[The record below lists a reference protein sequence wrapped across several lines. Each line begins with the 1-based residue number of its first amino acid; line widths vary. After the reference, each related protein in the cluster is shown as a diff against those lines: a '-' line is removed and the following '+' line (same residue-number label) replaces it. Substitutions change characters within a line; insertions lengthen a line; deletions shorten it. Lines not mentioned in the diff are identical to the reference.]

1 MSTLRKEGI
10 QEVANVYFYTLTDD
24 NEIGNPFLFSD
35 TLKFSNIKESCDR
48 VENYG
53 GKGNS
58 LISAWD
64 YNKSVEIHLQD
75 ALFSMKSLAY
85 LFGGKLHNN
94 DEQIIKTEEFVA
106 TATTIPKNGESGSG
120 WTNQFF
126 DFNGKKYRKL
136 KPKFFDE
143 KSREVSSFEI
153 GNTYFCTYFLN
164 IKGISI
170 DITESKFPDYCC
182 LIGETV
188 VRDEITGVD
197 KTAYFVVP
205 KAKLKSDFTIDLK
218 HDASVVF
225 DLTFFALA
233 LKNLELI
240 ELIIPSADEQQEFTA
255 ELGKAI
261 LGRMILGK

>member
-1 MSTLRKEGI
+1 MSLLRQQGI
-10 QEVANVYFYTLTDD
+10 QEVANVYFYTLTED
-24 NEIGNPFLFSD
+24 NKIGSPFLFSD
-35 TLKFSNIKESCDR
+35 TLKFSNIEETCDR

-64 YNKSVEIHLQD
+64 YNRNIEIHLQD

-94 DEQIIKTEEFVA
+94 TEQIIKTEEFVA
-106 TATTIPKNGESGSG
+106 TATSIPVNGNSSSG
-120 WTNQFF
+120 WSNQFF
-126 DFNGKKYRKL
+126 DLNGKGHKKL
-136 KPKFFDE
+136 NPKFFNEDN
-143 KSREVSSFEI
+143 KEVTSFEI
-153 GNTYFCTYFLN
+153 GKTYFCTYFLN
-164 IKGISI
+164 IKGITI

-188 VRDEITGVD
+188 VRDEITGID
-197 KTAYFVVP
+197 KTAYFAVP
-205 KAKLKSDFTIDLK
+205 KAKLKSNFTIDLT
-218 HDASVVF
+218 HDASAVF

-233 LKNLELI
+233 LKNLELV
-240 ELIIPSADEQQEFTA
+240 ELIIPVSTTQEEFTA

-261 LGRMILGK
+261 LGKMILGK